1 MKPLIFSSTDLRLLQ
16 RQLDSWRRRQ
26 TGHGRLPRELWE
38 GAAKLALTE
47 GVSAVA
53 RSLRID
59 FYGLQR
65 RTREL
70 SSPDL
75 AKPTRATDRFV
86 ELKLDVPPQPANATG
101 ATSGWVE
108 LIDGPDRRM
117 RLHTGHDPAAWVA
130 LARSFWRTA
139 Q

>member
-16 RQLDSWRRRQ
+16 RQLDSWRQRQ
-26 TGHGRLPRELWE
+26 NGRGRLPQELWDV
-38 GAAKLALTE
+38 AAKLALTQ

-59 FYGLQR
+59 FYRLQR
-65 RTREL
+65 RTGEL
-70 SSPDL
+70 SAPDE
-75 AKPTRATDRFV
+75 AKPMMERFV
-86 ELKLDVPPQPANATG
+86 ELKLNVPPQPVS

-108 LIDGPDRRM
+108 LMDGPDRRM

-130 LARSFWRTA
+130 LARSFWRTG